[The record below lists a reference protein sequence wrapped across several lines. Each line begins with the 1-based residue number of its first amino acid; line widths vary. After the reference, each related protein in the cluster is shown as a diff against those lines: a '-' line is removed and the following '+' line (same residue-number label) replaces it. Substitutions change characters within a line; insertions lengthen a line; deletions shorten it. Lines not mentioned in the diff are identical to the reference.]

1 MLMLL
6 RRRKEENSDFIV
18 KIFNHFH
25 PPQLDFQP
33 LSSLCEL
40 LAFASHFS
48 THNWSQPTVCIYINC
63 RKIIFIRSGSD
74 KTQQLDENGDFA
86 DDGEGCML
94 NDIRFFHE
102 NEGEKTEKLI
112 DNELS
117 QIFILSHFPFLPFV
131 VVNIFFSLAPLFSP
145 ILIWLFRIPT
155 PHHAAAAP
163 MLLIWFSDL
172 LIQQQHQRS
181 MSIDDEEWRPKMH
194 RTRKIVLF
202 SAVFCGVIPS
212 SRSKMNQRVS
222 LDKSQMRNR
231 RKSVNCEQIDTVV
244 ARRKTRG
251 RREMEM
257 I

>member
-1 MLMLL
+1 
-6 RRRKEENSDFIV
+6 
-18 KIFNHFH
+18 
-25 PPQLDFQP
+25 
-33 LSSLCEL
+33 
-40 LAFASHFS
+40 
-48 THNWSQPTVCIYINC
+48 
-63 RKIIFIRSGSD
+63 
-74 KTQQLDENGDFA
+74 
-86 DDGEGCML
+86 ML

-102 NEGEKTEKLI
+102 NEGEKKWKLI

-117 QIFILSHFPFLPFV
+117 QIFILSHFPFLLFV

-145 ILIWLFRIPT
+145 ILIWLFRIPA
-155 PHHAAAAP
+155 PHHAAAAS

-194 RTRKIVLF
+194 KSRKIVLF

-222 LDKSQMRNR
+222 PDKSQMGDK

-244 ARRKTRG
+244 ARRETGERWKWFNYFCVIILTPLSTSTAEIQIYFVSLFPSLLFVVRLLPKLRTRRHSWKVSAKIENVHFKLSKRWG
-251 RREMEM
+251 FSIEWFCKWD
-257 I
+257 